1 MEFTRLAKVLLAE
14 YQKFASQQRAKLS
27 IYHRIITATNTTSI
41 CLFLLILHISSGNLI
56 MGTACSRFTEHRA
69 LLVAQRTRIIRH
81 ELQNTD
87 QPPTLTGK

>member
-14 YQKFASQQRAKLS
+14 YQKFASQQRETTTT
-27 IYHRIITATNTTSI
+27 TASSLPPANTSI